1 MTSAFL
7 FSVKF
12 FAKYQKTGM
21 CDYETT
27 SFKLVIQQIAFLHW
41 NNKKLYM
48 LVRSQ
53 ITVRGSSYVI
63 TSSYIIHEYE
73 MGCNK
78 NNYNLESL
86 GYYALKN
93 ELSSE

>member
-12 FAKYQKTGM
+12 FAKYQKTGK

-53 ITVRGSSYVI
+53 ITVRSSSYVI

-86 GYYALKN
+86 GYYTLKN

>member
-1 MTSAFL
+1 M
-7 FSVKF
+7 
-12 FAKYQKTGM
+12 
-21 CDYETT
+21 
-27 SFKLVIQQIAFLHW
+27 
-41 NNKKLYM
+41 YM

-53 ITVRGSSYVI
+53 ITVRSSSYVI

-86 GYYALKN
+86 GYYTLKN